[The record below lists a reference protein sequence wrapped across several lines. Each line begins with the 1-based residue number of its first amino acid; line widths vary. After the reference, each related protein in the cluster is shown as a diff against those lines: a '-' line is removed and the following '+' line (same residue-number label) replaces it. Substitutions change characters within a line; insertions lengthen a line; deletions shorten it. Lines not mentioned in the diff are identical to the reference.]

1 MNEGKAYQLDIK
13 GDVLTLR
20 TASFETGRGSILHPG
35 IFGPELRAV
44 LASAGAMLLIY
55 LVLRPA
61 PGLVNYLL
69 LAAGFIAFFV
79 IFKAS
84 VFYEPLLEA
93 VIDKTMGTI
102 TVSVKKFRG
111 WKDSYPLSD
120 LTTVEMGHMVI
131 TPENPDGIRVVEKVA
146 LQHGTAIPGFGEALD
161 LYTVEIKFR
170 VGRSIVLFSTKTPME
185 AEALLKDVRVF
196 LGYA

>member
-1 MNEGKAYQLDIK
+1 MNEGKTCQLGIK
-13 GDVLTLR
+13 GDALTLR
-20 TASFETGRGSILHPG
+20 TASFEAGRGSILHPG
-35 IFGPELRAV
+35 IFGPELRAA
-44 LASAGAMLLIY
+44 LASACAVLLIY

-61 PGLVNYLL
+61 PALVNYMLL
-69 LAAGFIAFFV
+69 PAGFIACFV
-79 IFKAS
+79 IFKAF

-93 VIDKTMGTI
+93 VIDKTGGTI
-102 TVSVKKFRG
+102 TVEVKKIGG

-120 LTTVEMGHMVI
+120 LTAVEMGHIVI

-146 LQHGTAIPGFGEALD
+146 LQHGTAIPGFGEALE

-170 VGRSIVLFSTKTPME
+170 VGRSIVLFSSRTPME
-185 AEALLKDVRVF
+185 AEALLKNVRGF